1 MSCLFLNLFLIQTLT
16 WNAQRT
22 FVVLRHWLLNYFV
35 HDFLPCRDL
44 RIILTSFLNSLPFHP
59 LVKRSPRDQRIVKSL
74 KRVVRRLKK
83 VYYKNSSTSERVKVI
98 APPPPTEE
106 QERVEEMVRQKL
118 AQGPIR
124 RKTDIVSSV
133 NVSDRHHGNMAVQ
146 DARLAPVVVVGSVR
160 NVKSSPV
167 DVHPTTTQAARRNRS
182 NASISRTR
190 RRNQI
195 DEKMAV
201 KSSYLQRMEQQ
212 KRVMAAAAAA
222 EPDAAEDNVSSKCSV
237 LSDDSLESALSP
249 GTTDVESSASDS
261 DSEQDEEEEEDDD
274 DDEEDDESKS
284 QQPST
289 KEREELERVRQRREE
304 EEERKRAEFFS
315 PKHPNEE
322 QPIHPTAS
330 VPSSD
335 KTSDNG
341 CLVSRIAQQL
351 QAQDLSSNRD
361 NTTTSAQ
368 TTTSAPNVG
377 HQQRRQR
384 GSGPLYLGQLGSSTT
399 SGSNVQIQEAET
411 ASVDNETATT
421 QHMRSSIVSTNSVS
435 PRAPPPHMAE
445 LDLPRPQRTATAT
458 APDPRAS
465 VTSLYPRP
473 FILYFRSEHMAR
485 QFCLI
490 EANVLLNIDWEEMVH
505 CRWTK
510 MSTEQPLSES
520 AYEDDFS
527 SIVDDD
533 HVNYTRRTRQLQL
546 ARRNKGGGIESVIKR
561 FNAVCQWVTSEIVRT
576 RSLDERVRVVEKFIR
591 LAQKCKLYCNF
602 ATLVQIL
609 LGLQSPAVS
618 RLKRTWDRVGS
629 SEMRMLEQLSTF
641 TSPMKNWK
649 HIRDSMT
656 QVAEEYGMSPIE
668 VQIEM
673 PGTNQHAF
681 KKTKI
686 KIPFGGCI
694 PFLGIYLSDL
704 VFNSE
709 QPPYVHPNLENSK
722 IYHAHTHTMSSDISP
737 LLTQPLVNFR
747 KHRITATVIKRVLT
761 FQNLAR
767 RYSFEHDAELYFLCS
782 ELEPLD
788 QGTIRRL
795 SNEIEPDT

>member
-1 MSCLFLNLFLIQTLT
+1 M
-16 WNAQRT
+16 
-22 FVVLRHWLLNYFV
+22 

-106 QERVEEMVRQKL
+106 QERVEEMVRAKL

-160 NVKSSPV
+160 NAKSPV
-167 DVHPTTTQAARRNRS
+167 DVRASPITQARRHLS
-182 NASISRTR
+182 SASISRSKR
-190 RRNQI
+190 RKQI
-195 DEKMAV
+195 EEKMAV

-212 KRVMAAAAAA
+212 KRAMERDVAAAAAA
-222 EPDAAEDNVSSKCSV
+222 ADTEDNSSSKCSV
-237 LSDDSLESALSP
+237 VSDDSLESALSP
-249 GTTDVESSASDS
+249 GTTDVESNSSLT
-261 DSEQDEEEEEDDD
+261 DSEED
-274 DDEEDDESKS
+274 DDEEDEREDRS
-284 QQPST
+284 QQPSS
-289 KEREELERVRQRREE
+289 KEREELERERQRREE

-315 PKHPNEE
+315 PGHPSE
-322 QPIHPTAS
+322 QQQQQPLHPTSVAPEKAS
-330 VPSSD
+330 D
-335 KTSDNG
+335 G
-341 CLVSRIAQQL
+341 QLVSRIAQQL
-351 QAQDLSSNRD
+351 RVQDLSSNGD
-361 NTTTSAQ
+361 GATSTQ
-368 TTTSAPNVG
+368 TESAPNVG
-377 HQQRRQR
+377 QHRQQ
-384 GSGPLYLGQLGSSTT
+384 GPLYLGHLASPSTT
-399 SGSNVQIQEAET
+399 SGSNMHIQEVE
-411 ASVDNETATT
+411 ASTSTDETT
-421 QHMRSSIVSTNSVS
+421 QQRVRSSIASTNSMS
-435 PRAPPPHMAE
+435 PRSHMVE
-445 LDLPRPQRTATAT
+445 LDLPRPQPTAAS
-458 APDPRAS
+458 PDARAS

-510 MSTEQPLSES
+510 MSTEQQQFDGGVHE
-520 AYEDDFS
+520 EDNDIDSVS
-527 SIVDDD
+527 SDD

-546 ARRNKGGGIESVIKR
+546 ARRDRQGGIEGVIKR

-576 RSLDERVRVVEKFIR
+576 RALDERVRVVEKFIR

-629 SEMRMLEQLSTF
+629 SEMRTLEQLSAF

-673 PGTNQHAF
+673 PGTNQHEF

-709 QPPYVHPNLENSK
+709 QPPYVHPNLENHK
-722 IYHAHTHTMSSDISP
+722 IYHAHTRMSSDISP

-782 ELEPLD
+782 ELESLD
-788 QGTIRRL
+788 PDTIRRL
-795 SNEIEPDT
+795 SNEIEPDV